1 MPANPNYVKIVSSIK
16 IPAVQSDA
24 VTKAK
29 CAKSKNLSENWKFRI
44 FWVDLGIGLSEQGY
58 FERWES

>member
-29 CAKSKNLSENWKFRI
+29 CAKSKNLAK
-44 FWVDLGIGLSEQGY
+44 IGNLEFFGWI
-58 FERWES
+58 WESG